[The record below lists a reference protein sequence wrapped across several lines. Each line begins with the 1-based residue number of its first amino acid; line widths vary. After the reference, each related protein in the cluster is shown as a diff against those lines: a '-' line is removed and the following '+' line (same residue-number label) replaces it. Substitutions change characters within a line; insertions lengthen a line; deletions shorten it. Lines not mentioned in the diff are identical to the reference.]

1 MTNPKSVRAAAI
13 QVEARVADIP
23 WNIEHASRLVD
34 AAVQQGAELVALP
47 EFFTTCIIYDERV
60 FGCSLPPD
68 NPALDM
74 LKDKARRHRIHIGGS
89 YLEMRDGDVYNTYVF
104 VEPDG
109 TVHRHDKD
117 LPTMVENA
125 FYVGGR
131 DAGLMQTTLGPV
143 GAAVC
148 WETVRTQ
155 TVKRLRG
162 KVGLLMTGSH
172 WWSEPGWKWPRDYW
186 RRFHEGNGRMMART
200 PGIFAGLVGAPL
212 LHAGHAGVIEGGL
225 LVLPGSRLAAPM
237 RTQLM
242 GETQIID
249 GEGNLLQRRRYQEGA
264 GVVTADIVLGP
275 SAPRAETPPRFWIPK
290 FNAMLYA
297 QWYHQNAAGK
307 SAYRWAKRTGR
318 LRTWDGARNA
328 QTPDEAL

>member
-1 MTNPKSVRAAAI
+1 MTKSVRAAAI
-13 QVEARVADIP
+13 QVEARVGDIP
-23 WNIEHASRLVD
+23 WNIEHADRLVEE
-34 AAVQQGAELVALP
+34 AVRQGAELVALP
-47 EFFTTCIIYDERV
+47 EFFTSCIVYDERL
-60 FGCSLPPD
+60 FAASLPPE
-68 NPALDM
+68 NPALEM
-74 LKDKARRHRIHIGGS
+74 LKEKARRHRIHIGGS

-109 TVHRHDKD
+109 RVHRHDKD

-125 FYVGGR
+125 FYVGGK
-131 DAGLMQTTLGPV
+131 DTGLMETSLGPI

-172 WWSEPGWKWPRDYW
+172 WWSDPGWVWPRDYW
-186 RRFHEGNGRMMART
+186 WQLHEGNGRMMERT
-200 PGIFAGLVGAPL
+200 PGIFAGLIGAPL
-212 LHAGHAGVIEGGL
+212 LHAGHASVIEGRML
-225 LVLPGSRLAAPM
+225 ALPGTRLTLPM

-249 GEGNLLQRRRYQEGA
+249 GEGKRLARRRYQEGA
-264 GVVTADIVLGP
+264 GVAVADLKLGAVP
-275 SAPRAETPPRFWIPK
+275 PRAELPQGFWIPRLS
-290 FNAMLYA
+290 AMLHF

-307 SAYRWAKRTGR
+307 AAYRWAKRTGR
-318 LRTWDGARNA
+318 LRVWDGMRNA
-328 QTPDEAL
+328 RKPEERL

>member
-1 MTNPKSVRAAAI
+1 MNAPNTIRAAAI

-34 AAVQQGAELVALP
+34 AAVQQGAALVALP
-47 EFFTTCIIYDERV
+47 EFFTTCIVYDERV
-60 FGCSLPPD
+60 FGCSLPPE

-89 YLEMRDGDVYNTYVF
+89 YLEMRGGDVYNTYVF

-131 DAGLMQTTLGPV
+131 DTGLMETSLGPV

-155 TVKRLRG
+155 TVHRLRG
-162 KVGLLMTGSH
+162 RVGLLMTGSH
-172 WWSEPGWKWPRDYW
+172 WWSEPGWNWARDYW
-186 RRFHEGNGRMMART
+186 RRFHEGNGRLMERT
-200 PGIFAGLVGAPL
+200 PRTFAALVGAPL
-212 LHAGHAGVIEGGL
+212 LHAGHASIIEGGF
-225 LVLPGSRLAAPM
+225 LVLPGTRFVAPI

-242 GETQIID
+242 GETQVID
-249 GEGNLLQRRRYQEGA
+249 GEGRVLVRRRYQEGA
-264 GVVTADIVLGP
+264 GVAVADLQLGAV
-275 SAPRAETPPRFWIPK
+275 SPRAELPPRFWIPK
-290 FNAMLYA
+290 FSPMLYL
-297 QWYHQNAAGK
+297 QWYHQNAAGR

-328 QTPDEAL
+328 RAPEERL

>member
-1 MTNPKSVRAAAI
+1 MTQPKKITAAAI
-13 QVEARVADIP
+13 QVEARVADIS

-34 AAVQQGAELVALP
+34 EAVAKGAALVALP

-60 FGCSLPPD
+60 FECSLPPD

-74 LKDKARRHRIHIGGS
+74 LKAKAMRHRIHIGGS
-89 YLEMRDGDVYNTYVF
+89 YLEMRNGDVYNTYVL

-125 FYVGGR
+125 FYVGGS
-131 DAGLMQTTLGPV
+131 DSGLMQTSLGAI

-172 WWSEPGWKWPRDYW
+172 WWSEPGWKWPAEYW

-200 PGIFAGLVGAPL
+200 PGLFAGLIGAPL
-212 LHAGHAGVIEGGL
+212 LHAGHASIIEGGL
-225 LVLPGSRLAAPM
+225 LTVPGTRLSVPM

-249 GEGNLLQRRRYQEGA
+249 GAGNLLQRRRYQEGA
-264 GVVTADIVLGP
+264 GVVLAQIEPGATR
-275 SAPRAETPPRFWIPK
+275 PREKLPPRFWIPNM
-290 FNAMLYA
+290 NAMLYL

-318 LRTWDGARNA
+318 LKTWDGGRNA
-328 QTPDEAL
+328 QAPEQRL

>member
-1 MTNPKSVRAAAI
+1 MTKTIRAAAI

-23 WNIEHASRLVD
+23 WNIEHADRLVEE
-34 AAVQQGAELVALP
+34 AVRQGAELVALP
-47 EFFTTCIIYDERV
+47 EFFTTCIIYDERL
-60 FGCSLPPD
+60 FAASLPPE

-74 LKDKARRHRIHIGGS
+74 LKEKARRHRIHIGGS

-109 TVHRHDKD
+109 RVHRHDKD

-131 DAGLMQTTLGPV
+131 DTGLMETSLGPV

-155 TVKRLRG
+155 TVQRLRG

-172 WWSEPGWKWPRDYW
+172 WWSDPGWAWPRDYW
-186 RRFHEGNGRMMART
+186 RQLHEGNGRMMERT
-200 PGIFAGLVGAPL
+200 PGTFAALIGAPL
-212 LHAGHAGVIEGGL
+212 LHAGHASVIEGRML
-225 LVLPGSRLAAPM
+225 ALPGTRLTLPM

-249 GEGNLLQRRRYQEGA
+249 GEGKRLARRRYQEGA
-264 GVVTADIVLGP
+264 GVAVADLKLGAVP
-275 SAPRAETPPRFWIPK
+275 PRAELPEGFWIPR
-290 FNAMLYA
+290 FSAMLHF
-297 QWYHQNAAGK
+297 QWRHQNAAGK
-307 SAYRWAKRTGR
+307 AAYRWAKRTGR
-318 LRTWDGARNA
+318 LKVWEGMRNA
-328 QTPDEAL
+328 QGPGERL

>member
-1 MTNPKSVRAAAI
+1 MPQKKIRAAAI

-34 AAVQQGAELVALP
+34 EAVKRGAELVALP

-60 FGCSLPPD
+60 FGCSLPQE

-74 LKDKARRHRIHIGGS
+74 LKEKARRHGIHVGGS

-117 LPTMVENA
+117 LPTMIENA

-131 DAGLMQTTLGPV
+131 DTGLMQTSLGPV

-172 WWSEPGWKWPRDYW
+172 WWSEPGWKWLGQRAVDM
-186 RRFHEGNGRMMART
+186 HEGNARMMERT
-200 PGIFAGLVGAPL
+200 PGTFAALIGAPL
-212 LHAGHAGVIEGGL
+212 LHAAHASVIEGGL
-225 LVLPGSRLAAPM
+225 LVLPGTRLTAPM
-237 RTQLM
+237 RTRLM
-242 GETQIID
+242 GETQIVGGD
-249 GEGNLLQRRRYQEGA
+249 GTLLQRRRYQEGA
-264 GVVTADIVLGP
+264 GVLVDDIVLGCTT
-275 SAPRAETPPRFWIPK
+275 PRAEIPPRFWIPK
-290 FNAMLYA
+290 FSPMLYF

-318 LRTWDGARNA
+318 LRTWDGSRNA
-328 QTPDEAL
+328 RRVEEALR